1 MDFEFFAPTI
11 FHFVYS
17 AGTGGSI
24 LIIGSASGVALMGL
38 ENIEFLW
45 YLKNVSK
52 AALGGYLS
60 GIAVYFVEKALIP
73 LL

>member
-38 ENIEFLW
+38 EKIEFLW

>member
-1 MDFEFFAPTI
+1 MDVEVFAPTI
-11 FHFVYS
+11 FHFLHS

-60 GIAVYFVEKALIP
+60 GIAVYFAEKALLP
-73 LL
+73 VS